1 LFEELRGH
9 GKDAL
14 DAYRRADE
22 RGDGFGAFRL
32 GLLLSSN
39 DEWAAANAA
48 WKRAEERGTDQEI
61 DLVELL
67 RRRERGSDHVAA
79 SGGERSVFA
88 NPVLVGA
95 VTVLVLIVAVFLA
108 YNANAGLPF
117 VPTKEL
123 KVDIA
128 DGSQLVIGNDVR
140 EGGFRIGLVSDMKPV
155 ELANGQVGAQ
165 LILKL
170 DQNRSKV
177 PVDSTATILPRS
189 VLGLKYV
196 QLQMGTSRRI
206 FADGATMP
214 ISQTTVP
221 VQFDDI
227 FKTFDRRT
235 RSGIQQSL
243 VGVGDTLAARGSALN
258 DTIASLPSLLYY
270 LRPVAQYLAA
280 PNTELVRFLRSLNAF
295 MGAISPVAPTAA
307 RLFTDMA
314 TTFEAIS
321 RDPNALEAT
330 IAESP
335 STLDV
340 STNSLITQQPFLTDL
355 TTLGQSLAPGT
366 AELRRALPAINPAL
380 EAGTTTLKR
389 APALNTKLQGTMEAL
404 KSLAQSPG
412 TNQALN
418 ALTDTTNT
426 LNPMIRYLG
435 PYQTVC
441 DYWNYWWTYLSEHI
455 SEETT
460 FGFAQRALF
469 NQSNPLQQ
477 NNVNT
482 AGASAPVNGGAFDGP
497 LGGNEFLHAQPYGA
511 AIDTKGNAD
520 CETGQRGYPLRLNYF
535 DPQHRNLATDVHTPG
550 DQGPTFKGRA
560 HVPAGETFT
569 RNPTTGPQLLPN
581 PSNP

>member
-1 LFEELRGH
+1 VRH
-9 GKDAL
+9 RQQSA
-14 DAYRRADE
+14 
-22 RGDGFGAFRL
+22 
-32 GLLLSSN
+32 
-39 DEWAAANAA
+39 
-48 WKRAEERGTDQEI
+48 
-61 DLVELL
+61 
-67 RRRERGSDHVAA
+67 
-79 SGGERSVFA
+79 FA

-95 VTVLVLIVAVFLA
+95 VTVLAVMVVVFLA

-117 VPTKEL
+117 VPTKQL

-128 DGSQLVIGNDVR
+128 DGSNLVIGNDVR
-140 EGGFRIGLVSDMKPV
+140 EGGFRIGLVSAMKPI
-155 ELANGQVGAQ
+155 ELSNGQVGAQ
-165 LILKL
+165 LTLQL
-170 DQNRSKV
+170 DQSNGSV
-177 PVDSTATILPRS
+177 PKDSRVTILPRS

-196 QLQMGTSRRI
+196 DLERGTDKQT
-206 FADGATMP
+206 FPDGGVLP

-435 PYQTVC
+435 PFQTVC
-441 DYWNYWWTYLSEHI
+441 DYWNYWWTYLSEHV
-455 SEETT
+455 SEETA

-469 NQSNPLQQ
+469 AQSNPLQP

-482 AGASAPVNGGAFDGP
+482 ADASEPVNGGGFDTP
-497 LGGNEFLHAQPYGA
+497 LGGNEFLHTQNYGA
-511 AIDTKGNAD
+511 AIDTRGNAD
-520 CETGQRGYPLRLNYF
+520 CETGQRGYPLRLNPF
-535 DPQHRNLATDVHTPG
+535 DPQHRNLVVDPHTPG
-550 DQGPTFKGRA
+550 DQGPTFSGRA

-569 RNPTTGPQLLPN
+569 REPTTGPQLPVAGGS
-581 PSNP
+581 P

>member
-1 LFEELRGH
+1 VRH
-9 GKDAL
+9 RQQSA
-14 DAYRRADE
+14 
-22 RGDGFGAFRL
+22 
-32 GLLLSSN
+32 
-39 DEWAAANAA
+39 
-48 WKRAEERGTDQEI
+48 
-61 DLVELL
+61 
-67 RRRERGSDHVAA
+67 
-79 SGGERSVFA
+79 FA

-95 VTVLVLIVAVFLA
+95 VTVLAVMVVVFLA

-117 VPTKEL
+117 VPTKQL

-128 DGSQLVIGNDVR
+128 DGSNLVIGNDVR
-140 EGGFRIGLVSDMKPV
+140 EGGFRIGLVSAMKPI
-155 ELANGQVGAQ
+155 ELSNGQVGAQ
-165 LILKL
+165 LTLQL
-170 DQNRSKV
+170 DQSNGSV
-177 PVDSTATILPRS
+177 PKDSRVTILPRS

-196 QLQMGTSRRI
+196 DLERGTDKQT
-206 FADGATMP
+206 FPDGGVLP

-355 TTLGQSLAPGT
+355 TTLGQNLTPATG
-366 AELRRALPAINPAL
+366 ELRAALPDINPAI
-380 EAGTTTLKR
+380 EAGTVTLKR
-389 APALNTKLQGTMEAL
+389 TPALNTKLQGTMEAL